1 MSAFARQPESP
12 FVATDWQPDVTQ
24 LLDESHLVA
33 TSDTARMRL
42 HFAVSLGRF
51 LQSQRD
57 TEVCNFYGRYILG
70 LDEFCYQLERA
81 MPGPRLERRIDGARG
96 VTGLLR
102 SRETNPG
109 RPACKF
115 RFYIWHDADILLR
128 ADPALF
134 GRLVDTLAGVAA
146 EAEYVS
152 DDLLLIHRSVFVGG
166 PLLEQYFNNPKGQ
179 FKSWA
184 LDEFEEPFWQVV
196 TGIERP
202 RFTKYTIDSL
212 GAIADGMDDDHGL
225 SLPFAAGM

>member
-1 MSAFARQPESP
+1 
-12 FVATDWQPDVTQ
+12 
-24 LLDESHLVA
+24 
-33 TSDTARMRL
+33 MRL

-51 LQSQRD
+51 LQTQRD
-57 TEVCNFYGRYILG
+57 TEVCNFYGRYITD
-70 LDEFCYQLERA
+70 LDEFCHQLERA

-115 RFYIWHDADILLR
+115 RFYIWHDADVLLR

-134 GRLVDTLAGVAA
+134 SRLVDTLAGVAA

-166 PLLEQYFNNPKGQ
+166 PLLEKYLADKQGQ
-179 FKSWA
+179 FQSWA
-184 LDEFEEPFWQVV
+184 RDEFDEPFWQVV
-196 TGIERP
+196 TGIEKP
-202 RFTKYTIDSL
+202 RFTQYVIDSL
-212 GAIADGMDDDHGL
+212 GAAADDMEEGDNHGGN
-225 SLPFAAGM
+225 LPFAAGF